1 MAQIGQIIGGKYEIL
16 RLIDKGGMSR
26 VYLAR
31 DVSMSKE
38 WVVKEILKMIND
50 RDNSLSVNSAIS
62 EVDIVKELDH
72 PSIVRVV
79 DILNDSKAVY
89 IVEDYVHGHSLK
101 EMADSGEYID
111 ETMLADWMLQLTEVL
126 AYLHSRNPAVIYRDI
141 KPENII
147 LTESGHIKLIDFGI
161 SRRYKP
167 GQARDTQYLG
177 TERFA
182 APEQY
187 EEYGMQTDARTDIYG
202 LGKTIEYLSG
212 YCRKISSE
220 FDEMIRTC
228 IKNNPDDRFQSAEQ
242 LHDQLSIM
250 LEQRQRKHKKN
261 KISLLRILVTV
272 LAVICIFL
280 AASVSLLRMTGSKS
294 QLDKIGEVIEEI
306 KIDGLFSAE
315 EEEELLSIIRPNL
328 SELKEQEGFEK
339 IAFEVGKLYWYY
351 YDYGS
356 DSTIGIIEAVP
367 WFELSQDYSEMAAV
381 FEKIGIFYRDIN
393 KRIQESSDE
402 GMYRECFIQLSKL
415 CADITDNTAELVS
428 LEVYKLI
435 IHSIETY
442 ARKFCIDGV
451 ELENISDLYG
461 RVAQN
466 VRKMRTT
473 STQADSLKMQIIS
486 RLDAAADAISFA
498 YSNGSGE
505 TAK

>member
-16 RLIDKGGMSR
+16 RLIDRGGMSR

-50 RDNSLSVNSAIS
+50 RDNTLSVNSAIS
-62 EVDIVKELDH
+62 EVDIVKDLDH

-79 DILNDSKAVY
+79 DILSDSQAVY
-89 IVEDYVHGHSLK
+89 IVEDYVHGQSLK
-101 EMADSGEYID
+101 DIADSGEYID
-111 ETMLADWMLQLTEVL
+111 EKMLIDWMLQLTEVL
-126 AYLHSRNPAVIYRDI
+126 TYLHSRNPAVIYRDV

-147 LTESGHIKLIDFGI
+147 LTESGHIKMIDFGI

-167 GQARDTQYLG
+167 GQTRDTQYLG

-187 EEYGMQTDARTDIYG
+187 AEYAMQTDARTDIYG

-212 YCRKISSE
+212 YCMRISPE
-220 FDEMIRTC
+220 FDEIIRVC
-228 IKNNPDDRFQSAEQ
+228 IRNNPDDRFQSAEQ

-250 LEQRQRKHKKN
+250 LEQRQKKHKKN
-261 KISLLRILVTV
+261 KISLLRILTTV

-280 AASVSLLRMTGSKS
+280 AVGVSLLRMTGSRS
-294 QLDKIGEVIEEI
+294 QLVRISEVIEEI
-306 KIDGLFSAE
+306 KIDGVFSAE
-315 EEEELLSIIRPNL
+315 EEEELLSIIKPDL
-328 SELKEQEGFEK
+328 SELKEQEGFKK

-356 DSTIGIIEAVP
+356 DNTIGIIESVP

-381 FEKIGIFYRDIN
+381 FEKIGIFCRDIN
-393 KRIQESSDE
+393 IRIQESSDE
-402 GMYRECFIQLSKL
+402 GMYGECFVQLSRL
-415 CADITDNTAELVS
+415 CAGVTDDTAELVK

-442 ARKFCIDGV
+442 ARKFCMDGV
-451 ELENISDLYG
+451 ALEDISDLYG
-461 RVAQN
+461 RAAQN
-466 VRKMRTT
+466 VRKMQTT
-473 STQADSLKMQIIS
+473 STQADTLKTQIIS
-486 RLDAAADAISFA
+486 RLDAAADAISLA
-498 YSNGSGE
+498 YSVVSGE
-505 TAK
+505 AAK